1 MAIGT
6 TMAVLAGLSA
16 GSSIFGAV
24 KSSKA
29 ATKGANAQV
38 QATEDASKMV
48 TEAANGVNPQLIESA
63 RQGAEGV
70 SNAGETAAG
79 AVNNAAQYGI
89 GRVDNAATAANGY
102 LDPYAQAGQS
112 SLASLNGLAEERF
125 QFDPNSDPGAQ
136 HVMRNAMRA
145 IERSAAARGGLST
158 GGTLVRL
165 QNRAGELGDMQV
177 QQAFSRFNADRASR
191 AGIYGNLAT
200 MGLSAGNQA
209 GQNLTQAGEFGA
221 QMGYQGER
229 DAGMFRTRASEFAGD
244 MNFQG
249 AVRRGANTMQG
260 AEYTADTLAGIG
272 EARGG
277 AHLGRANAW
286 NQVLGGSAN
295 AAYSL
300 SQLGRRRPEINT

>member
-1 MAIGT
+1 MWGAILKAIPGVAQVVGGIQGRS
-6 TMAVLAGLSA
+6 AVSNAEKEQVQGYQQA
-16 GSSIFGAV
+16 AGAV
-24 KSSKA
+24 Q
-29 ATKGANAQV
+29 T
-38 QATEDASKMV
+38 
-48 TEAANGVNPQLIESA
+48 GVNQANTSIEGA
-63 RQGAEGV
+63 AQQGAEGV
-70 SNAGETAAG
+70 SNAAEVAAG

-89 GRVDNAATAANGY
+89 GRVDNAAAAANGY

-112 SLASLNGLAEERF
+112 SLASLNGLAGEQFR
-125 QFDPNSDPGAQ
+125 FDPNEDPGAQ

-300 SQLGRRRPEINT
+300 AQLGRRREPEINT